1 MEGSSSA
8 NLADIVRPG
17 AVVLGD
23 LDGDG
28 KLDIAVLKPSLHSLV
43 VPPPPD
49 AVLIYPGDGNGGFS
63 ASNQFPVPMGPQ
75 ALTAGSFS
83 NTVALDLAI
92 IDTSANQLSVLI
104 NQGASKLTLASST
117 NPVKTHQPVTLTAT
131 VEPKFARK
139 ENPSGSVIFADGD
152 ITLGTAPVDAS
163 GVATLT
169 TSFGV
174 QGKHLMVAV
183 YGGSGGFVGGP
194 SSKLKQI
201 VNGPPPD
208 VFLQSSLNPSTFGQT
223 ITFRVDV
230 FLPPSGPIPSGTVH
244 LSEGGTVIQ
253 TGVLDSTGQ
262 ARLQINALPVG
273 SHVIAAEYLGDSIF
287 GPANSLPLTQTV
299 NGSSSTTVVNVT
311 PNPSVFGQTVTLNAT
326 VAAGSGSGI
335 PTGTVVFVDGSGNIG
350 SATLDGSGNA

>member
-1 MEGSSSA
+1 
-8 NLADIVRPG
+8 
-17 AVVLGD
+17 
-23 LDGDG
+23 
-28 KLDIAVLKPSLHSLV
+28 
-43 VPPPPD
+43 
-49 AVLIYPGDGNGGFS
+49 
-63 ASNQFPVPMGPQ
+63 MGPQ

-92 IDTSANQLSVLI
+92 VDTGANELSVLV

-131 VEPKFARK
+131 VEPKFASK
-139 ENPSGSVIFADGD
+139 GNPSGSVIFADGD

-174 QGKHLMVAV
+174 QGKHLLVAV

-208 VFLQSSLNPSTFGQT
+208 IFLQSSLNPSTFGQT

-273 SHVIAAEYLGDSIF
+273 SHVIVAEYLGDSIF

-311 PNPSVFGQTVTLNAT
+311 PNPASLARQLRSAPPLPPG
-326 VAAGSGSGI
+326 AAQGYRRAQLCSLMGAEISAQRRWTAAAMRPCRSIPLMLGI
-335 PTGTVVFVDGSGNIG
+335 TPSRPAILAMPTFRHQ
-350 SATLDGSGNA
+350 LRRWFH